1 MLKSLRWRF
10 IVIFLT
16 LVLIAIVIS
25 GVYII
30 QFFERYNYDLVSSRL
45 DDLSKLMLSDLE
57 VHSDLIAASDKVKQI
72 IDGPKGLRI
81 REEIYVVAGD
91 TIVASTASHLSAVAS
106 ETLNMG
112 LLLKGLSGQVD
123 RNVSALSA
131 DNSSLRV
138 MDKVYPVRNNGQ
150 VVGVLYIRY
159 DLNDTD
165 KTVDRARTIIV
176 QSVII
181 ALSVTFLLGAVISK
195 NVTEP
200 INDITRKA
208 YKMARGDFDQHVV
221 VKSDD
226 EIGKLGEMFNH
237 LTNQLKQS
245 LNHISQEKSKFEA
258 IVNNIDDGIIALTA
272 KREIV
277 HINQKALKMLEAHHI
292 EITDH
297 YDDLAVQLPEQLD
310 YHNIIKEHPNL
321 CGTDTVGFA
330 DETFRVKFEPFV
342 SEDNKSKG
350 LIIVFQDITESQ
362 RLETM
367 RKQFVAN
374 VSHELKT
381 PITSIKS
388 YSETLLDGA
397 VSDQMTTQ
405 QFLEVINTEADR
417 MNRIVRDLLQLS
429 NFDAQ
434 RTQLNLVENDWCE
447 LLDSVLQKMDVH
459 IKAHRHKVQCIMPR
473 GELLSYFDYDRIEQV
488 IVNLLSNAIKYTPE
502 NGKIRIT
509 LKEQDDAIL
518 FTIADSGVGIADEHL
533 PHLFERFYRVDKG
546 RSRQMGGTGL
556 GLSIAKEIIE
566 LHGGEIAVKS
576 QVEIGTTIYFTVP
589 KRL

>member
-25 GVYII
+25 GVYIT

-45 DDLSKLMLSDLE
+45 DDLSKLMLPDLE
-57 VHSDLIAASDKVKQI
+57 VHNDLIAESDKVAKI
-72 IDGPKGLRI
+72 IYGPQGLRI
-81 REEIYVVAGD
+81 REEVYVVANNH
-91 TIVASTASHLSAVAS
+91 IVASTASLLTDDAS
-106 ETLNMG
+106 EYLNMD
-112 LLLKGLSGQVD
+112 LLLTGLSGTVD
-123 RNVSALSA
+123 REIVDLAV
-131 DNSSLRV
+131 DNGSLRV
-138 MDKVYPVRNNGQ
+138 MDKVYPIKNGGNI
-150 VVGVLYIRY
+150 VGALYIRY

-165 KTVDRARTIIV
+165 KTVGRARAIII

-181 ALSVTFLLGAVISK
+181 ALAVTMLLGAIISK

-208 YKMARGDFDQHVV
+208 YKMARGDFEQHVE

-226 EIGKLGEMFNH
+226 EIGKLAEMFNH
-237 LTNQLKQS
+237 LTNRLKQS
-245 LNHISQEKSKFEA
+245 LNYISQEKSKFEA

-272 KREIV
+272 RREII
-277 HINQKALKMLEAHHI
+277 HINQKALNMLEAHHI
-292 EITDH
+292 VVTDH
-297 YDDLAVQLPEQLD
+297 YDDLAVQLPDQLD
-310 YHNIIKEHPNL
+310 YHNIIKQYPDMR
-321 CGTDTVGFA
+321 GTSTVSFT

-342 SEDNKSKG
+342 SEDNKRRG

-362 RLETM
+362 RLENM
-367 RKQFVAN
+367 RKEFVAN

-388 YSETLLDGA
+388 YSETLMDGA
-397 VSDQMTTQ
+397 VADPQMAN
-405 QFLEVINTEADR
+405 QFLDVINSEADR

-434 RTQLNLVENDWCE
+434 RIHLNFVENDWCQ
-447 LLDSVLQKMDVH
+447 LIDSVLQKMAMQ
-459 IKAHRHKVQCIMPR
+459 IKKHQHEIKTILPQGQLV
-473 GELLSYFDYDRIEQV
+473 SNFDYDRIEQV
-488 IVNLLSNAIKYTPE
+488 VVNLLSNAVKYTPE
-502 NGKIRIT
+502 RGKIVLT
-509 LKEQDDAIL
+509 LKTQNDAIY
-518 FTIADSGVGIADEHL
+518 FSVADSGLGISEEHI

-546 RSRQMGGTGL
+546 RSREMGGTGL

-566 LHGGEIAVKS
+566 LHGGYIDVTSKKG
-576 QVEIGTTIYFTVP
+576 IGTTVYFVVP
-589 KRL
+589 QRL

>member
-10 IVIFLT
+10 IVIFLA

-45 DDLSKLMLSDLE
+45 DDLSKLMLPDLE
-57 VHSDLIAASDKVKQI
+57 VHSDLIAESRKVQKI
-72 IDGPKGLRI
+72 IDSPQGLRI
-81 REEIYVVAGD
+81 REEVYVVVND
-91 TIVASTASHLSAVAS
+91 NIVASTASLLTADAS
-106 ETLNMG
+106 EHLNMN
-112 LLLKGLSGQVD
+112 LLLTGLSGTTKREIVE
-123 RNVSALSA
+123 LSL
-131 DNSSLRV
+131 DNGALRV
-138 MDKVYPVRNNGQ
+138 MDKVYPIKNDSKI
-150 VVGVLYIRY
+150 VGALYMRY

-165 KTVDRARTIIV
+165 KTVGRARSIII
-176 QSVII
+176 QSLVI
-181 ALSVTFLLGAVISK
+181 ALAVTMVLGALISK
-195 NVTEP
+195 SVTEP

-208 YKMARGDFDQHVV
+208 YKMARGDFEQRVE

-226 EIGKLGEMFNH
+226 EIGKLAGMFNH

-272 KREIV
+272 NREII
-277 HINQKALKMLEAHHI
+277 HINQKALTMLEAHHVVV
-292 EITDH
+292 TDH
-297 YDDLAVQLPEQLD
+297 YDDLAIQLPDQLD
-310 YHNIIKEHPNL
+310 YHNIIKSYPEMR
-321 CGTDTVGFA
+321 GTSVVSLA
-330 DETFRVKFEPFV
+330 EETYNVKFEPFV
-342 SEDNKSKG
+342 GEDKKSRG

-362 RLETM
+362 RLENM
-367 RKQFVAN
+367 RKEFVAN

-388 YSETLLDGA
+388 YSETLMDGDVA
-397 VSDQMTTQ
+397 DPQMST
-405 QFLEVINTEADR
+405 QFLAVINSEADR

-434 RTQLNLVENDWCE
+434 RIHLNFAENDWCQ
-447 LLDSVLQKMDVH
+447 LVDSVLQKMAMQ
-459 IKAHRHKVQCIMPR
+459 IKKHQHEIQTALPA
-473 GELLSYFDYDRIEQV
+473 GELVSYFDYDRIEQV
-488 IVNLLSNAIKYTPE
+488 VVNLLSNAIKYTPE
-502 NGKIRIT
+502 HGKINLT
-509 LKEQDDAIL
+509 LKLQDDAIY
-518 FTIADSGVGIADEHL
+518 FSVADSGIGISEEHL

-546 RSRQMGGTGL
+546 RSREMGGTGL

-566 LHGGEIAVKS
+566 LHGGYIDVTSKKD
-576 QVEIGTTIYFTVP
+576 VGTTVYFVVP

>member
-10 IVIFLT
+10 IIIFLT

-30 QFFERYNYDLVSSRL
+30 QFFERYNYDLASSRL

-57 VHSDLIAASDKVKQI
+57 AHSDLIAASDKVKQI
-72 IDGPKGLRI
+72 IEGPQGLRI
-81 REEIYVVAGD
+81 REEIYVVAD
-91 TIVASTASHLSAVAS
+91 DKIVAATASHLTSNAS
-106 ETLNMG
+106 EQLDMG

-123 RNVSALSA
+123 RSILALSPSA
-131 DNSSLRV
+131 GALRV
-138 MDKVYPVRNNGQ
+138 MDKVYPIKNGGK

-165 KTVDRARTIIV
+165 QTVGRARAIII

-181 ALSVTFLLGAVISK
+181 ALAVTFLLGAVISK

-208 YKMARGDFDQHVV
+208 YKMARGDFDQYVI

-237 LTNQLKQS
+237 LTSQLKQS
-245 LNHISQEKSKFEA
+245 LDHISQEKSKFEV

-272 KREIV
+272 GRAIL

-292 EITDH
+292 EITNH
-297 YDDLAVQLPEQLD
+297 YDDLASQLPEPLN
-310 YHNIIKEHPNL
+310 YHNIIANHPNMH
-321 CGTDTVGFA
+321 GTEIVTFA
-330 DETFRVKFEPFV
+330 DETFRVKFEPYT
-342 SEDNKSKG
+342 SEDNRRKG

-362 RLETM
+362 RLENM

-397 VSDQMTTQ
+397 ADDRATTN

-434 RTQLNLVENDWCE
+434 RIQLNIMENDWCE
-447 LLDSVLQKMDVH
+447 LVDSVLQKMNVH
-459 IKAHRHKVQCIMPR
+459 IKTHQHEIVSSRPA

-488 IVNLLSNAIKYTPE
+488 IVNLLSNAIKYTPDR
-502 NGKIRIT
+502 GKIR
-509 LKEQDDAIL
+509 LSLREQDEFIY
-518 FTIADSGVGIADEHL
+518 FSVADSGLGIAEEHL

-556 GLSIAKEIIE
+556 GLSIAKEIVE
-566 LHGGEIAVKS
+566 LHGGQIS
-576 QVEIGTTIYFTVP
+576 VESELEVGTTVRFSIP
-589 KRL
+589 KCL

>member
-10 IVIFLT
+10 IIIFLT

-30 QFFERYNYDLVSSRL
+30 QFFERYNYDLVGSRL

-57 VHSDLIAASDKVKQI
+57 VHSDLIAESDKVKQI
-72 IDGPKGLRI
+72 IDGPQGLRI
-81 REEIYVVAGD
+81 REEIYVVVDD
-91 TIVASTASHLSAVAS
+91 TIVAATASHLTSSAS
-106 ETLNMG
+106 ETLDTS

-123 RNVSALSA
+123 RNVLALSS
-131 DNSSLRV
+131 DNTSLRV
-138 MDKVYPVRNNGQ
+138 MDKVYPIKNNGH

-165 KTVDRARTIIV
+165 ALVDRARTIIV

-181 ALSVTFLLGAVISK
+181 ALAVTFLLGAVISK
-195 NVTEP
+195 SVTEP

-208 YKMARGDFDQHVV
+208 YKMARGDFNQHVI

-237 LTNQLKQS
+237 LTSQLKQS
-245 LNHISQEKSKFEA
+245 LNFISQEKSKFEA

-272 KREIV
+272 KRDIV

-292 EITDH
+292 DITDH
-297 YDDLAVQLPEQLD
+297 YDDLAVQLPQQLD
-310 YHNIIKEHPNL
+310 YHNIVKEHPNL
-321 CGTDTVGFA
+321 RGTEIVTFA
-330 DETFRVKFEPFV
+330 DETFRIKFEPFV
-342 SEDNKSKG
+342 SEDNKRKG

-362 RLETM
+362 RLENM
-367 RKQFVAN
+367 RRQFVAN

-397 VSDQMTTQ
+397 ATDHVMAN

-434 RTQLNLVENDWCE
+434 RTRLNVMENDWCE
-447 LLDSVLQKMDVH
+447 LVDSVLKKMDVH
-459 IKAHRHKVQCIMPR
+459 IKKRRHKVKCSIPK

-502 NGKIRIT
+502 QGEISLI
-509 LKEQDDAIL
+509 LKEQNEAI
-518 FTIADSGVGIADEHL
+518 FISISDSGVGIADEHL

-566 LHGGEIAVKS
+566 LHGGQIGVES
-576 QVEIGTTIYFTVP
+576 QLKIGTTVYFSVP

>member
-10 IVIFLT
+10 IVIFLA

-45 DDLSKLMLSDLE
+45 DDLSKLMLPDLE
-57 VHSDLIAASDKVKQI
+57 VHSDLIADANKVDKI
-72 IDGPKGLRI
+72 INGPQGLRI
-81 REEIYVVAGD
+81 REEVYVVANNN
-91 TIVASTASHLSAVAS
+91 IVASTASLLTTDAS
-106 ETLNMG
+106 EYLNLP
-112 LLLKGLSGQVD
+112 LLLKGLSGISARQIVELSVD
-123 RNVSALSA
+123 SGV
-131 DNSSLRV
+131 LRV
-138 MDKVYPVRNNGQ
+138 MDKVYPIKNGNT

-165 KTVDRARTIIV
+165 KTVGRARAIII

-181 ALSVTFLLGAVISK
+181 ALAVTMVLGAVISK

-208 YKMARGDFDQHVV
+208 YKMARGDFDQHVEV
-221 VKSDD
+221 RSDD
-226 EIGKLGEMFNH
+226 EIGKLADMFNH
-237 LTNQLKQS
+237 LTNRLKQS
-245 LNHISQEKSKFEA
+245 LNYISQEKSKFEA

-272 KREIV
+272 RREII
-277 HINQKALKMLEAHHI
+277 HINQKARNMLEAHHI
-292 EITDH
+292 VITDH
-297 YDDLAVQLPEQLD
+297 YDDLAVQLPAQLD
-310 YHNIIKEHPNL
+310 YHNIIKQYPDL
-321 CGTDTVGFA
+321 RGTSVVAFA

-342 SEDNKSKG
+342 SEDNKRRG

-362 RLETM
+362 RLEDM
-367 RKQFVAN
+367 RKEFVAN

-388 YSETLLDGA
+388 YSETLMDGA
-397 VSDQMTTQ
+397 VADPEMAG
-405 QFLEVINTEADR
+405 QFLGVINSEADR

-434 RTQLNLVENDWCE
+434 RIHLNFAENDWCQ
-447 LLDSVLQKMDVH
+447 LVDSVLQKMAMQ
-459 IKAHRHKVQCIMPR
+459 IKKRQHEIETVLPSNR
-473 GELLSYFDYDRIEQV
+473 LLSNFDYDRVEQV
-488 IVNLLSNAIKYTPE
+488 IVNLLSNAIKYTPDC
-502 NGKIRIT
+502 GKINLT
-509 LKEQDDAIL
+509 LKSQEDAIY
-518 FTIADSGVGIADEHL
+518 FSVADSGVGISEEHL

-546 RSRQMGGTGL
+546 RSREMGGTGL

-566 LHGGEIAVKS
+566 LHGGYIDVTSKKD
-576 QVEIGTTIYFTVP
+576 IGTTVYFVVP